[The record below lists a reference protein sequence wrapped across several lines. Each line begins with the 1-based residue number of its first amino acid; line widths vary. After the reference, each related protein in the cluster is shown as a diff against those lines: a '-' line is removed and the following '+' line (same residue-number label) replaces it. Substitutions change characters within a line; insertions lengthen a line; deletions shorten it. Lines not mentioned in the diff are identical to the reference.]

1 MAEQMAT
8 RYQAGRVA
16 RWAALAAGL
25 FCLVVGLQ
33 VQQGAYRSDF
43 GGHPDEAAHVVTTLM
58 VRDYLIEGLPS
69 GRSPLGYAE
78 EYYENFPKVALGH
91 YPPGFYGLG
100 ALWMLPQR
108 ETWSALIFCGAVTSF
123 TGLLM
128 AWVVLGLGGRWAGGA
143 GVAVIYSTLPVIR
156 QHTGVVMADVL
167 LGLFCLLATLAFAR
181 HLETRRAGWSLAFGL
196 LAAAAILT
204 KASGLSLALMVVI
217 ALALTRRGR
226 YLLTWR
232 LWLGALPVLCLALP
246 WMVLTAGITSEGL
259 MDILWVDYLLTAP
272 GYFLGQWQRIAGWV
286 LSAVLA
292 VALLDRLRAA
302 ADRGESEGSVR
313 PCLAALVLAVPLLSC
328 LIPSGLEGRYLLPA
342 VAPALILAVDV
353 IGRAGRALA
362 GRWSAGAGTVRG
374 GVVEGV
380 GACAVLVFC
389 VAVWWERHET
399 RAKDFSG
406 AGEAI
411 RRVLERDRD
420 TGVEGE
426 GKGRLAL
433 LIISDARG
441 EGALI
446 AAGAFAGRDRL
457 RFYRGSK
464 ELAALDWMGRGEAS
478 IFESGA
484 EVLEHLGEL
493 GIGMVVV
500 DSGLPMEDRFSFHG
514 QVEEA
519 VGEEDSGFALWRQV
533 DARRDGREGGKIE
546 IWVRDSK

>member
-1 MAEQMAT
+1 MAEQRA
-8 RYQAGRVA
+8 RRDLAGRVA
-16 RWAALAAGL
+16 RWALLAAAL

-58 VRDYLIEGLPS
+58 VRDYLVEGLPG

-108 ETWSALIFCGAVTSF
+108 EGWSVLFFCAAVTSCM
-123 TGLLM
+123 GLVM
-128 AWVVLGLGGRWAGGA
+128 AGVVLGLGGRWVGGV

-204 KASGLSLALMVVI
+204 KASGLSLAPMVVI
-217 ALALTRRGR
+217 ALILTRRAGD
-226 YLLTWR
+226 LLTWR
-232 LWLGALPVLCLALP
+232 LWLGALPVLGLALP
-246 WMVLTAGITSEGL
+246 WMALTAGITSEGL

-286 LSAVLA
+286 FSAVLLA
-292 VALLDRLRAA
+292 AFWDRVRAA
-302 ADRGESEGSVR
+302 ADGGKSEGSVR

-362 GRWSAGAGTVRG
+362 GWLSSRTGTVRG

-380 GACAVLVFC
+380 GACAVVVFC
-389 VAVWWERHET
+389 VLVWWERHEI
-399 RAKDFSG
+399 RVKEFSG
-406 AGEAI
+406 AGEAVL
-411 RRVLERDRD
+411 RVLERDV
-420 TGVEGE
+420 GGEGE
-426 GKGRLAL
+426 GEGRLVL
-433 LIISDARG
+433 LVISDARG

-446 AAGAFAGRDRL
+446 AAGAFAGRERL
-457 RFYRGSK
+457 RIHRGSK

-484 EVLEHLGEL
+484 EVLEHLFEL
-493 GIGMVVV
+493 GIGAVVL
-500 DSGLPMEDRFSFHG
+500 DSSLPVEDRFSFHG
-514 QVEEA
+514 QVEE
-519 VGEEDSGFALWRQV
+519 VLGENGSGFVLWRRV
-533 DARRDGREGGKIE
+533 DARRDGREGGEIE
-546 IWVRDSK
+546 IWVRDGG